1 MDILVSYRIVSYWS
15 LRFIV
20 YSFTVDF
27 SSPSPAKSDSSKRT
41 DRDLGELELLLLLLS
56 LLLFLLTARVALE
69 GRVIVD
75 VTVDITVDVIVDVT
89 VDVTADAD
97 ALGLDRRFSLTQTE
111 EGGGLIGYRRLRLR
125 LPLPSKELEEKADL
139 RGLPPCVC

>member
-1 MDILVSYRIVSYWS
+1 MDILVSYRILSYWS

-69 GRVIVD
+69 GRV
-75 VTVDITVDVIVDVT
+75 TVDVT
-89 VDVTADAD
+89 VDVD

-111 EGGGLIGYRRLRLR
+111 EGGGLIGYRRLRLGLR

-139 RGLPPCVC
+139 RGLPPSVC